1 MASIIKRKNSY
12 CVVYRYTDEK
22 GKSHQRW
29 ESFPTNAEARKRKNQ
44 IEYEQDNNVFTVP
57 EARTVRELLVDYM
70 EIYGVNKW
78 AMSTYDAK
86 NSLIN
91 NYINP
96 IIGDIPLSDLNPRM
110 MEKYYLDLLKVKSKV
125 INNRKPDH
133 QYLTPSRIREVHKLL
148 RNAFNQAVKWELM
161 TRNPVEHATIPK
173 EKPKKRAMW
182 DLPTFKKALELCD
195 DDDLSLALNLAFSC
209 TLRMGEMLGITL
221 DCIDVSEDKIENGT
235 ASIFIEKELQR
246 VKRDVFEKLNQRD
259 VLFVFP
265 RCLSGGN
272 TVLVLK
278 EPKTETSKRRVYLPK
293 TVAKM
298 VLQRIKDIQEI
309 IEKRIAIHLLRVTV
323 PGHHR
328 PHQQNHL
335 HQILIH
341 RQVVIQAIAV
351 PASVTVTA
359 PEANRAVKPKM
370 NIMPKTIITP
380 RTSTR
385 ITMMTSSIT
394 RTQRTIIT
402 TISTIER

>member
-148 RNAFNQAVKWELM
+148 RN
-161 TRNPVEHATIPK
+161 
-173 EKPKKRAMW
+173 KK
-182 DLPTFKKALELCD
+182 
-195 DDDLSLALNLAFSC
+195 SC
-209 TLRMGEMLGITL
+209 
-221 DCIDVSEDKIENGT
+221 
-235 ASIFIEKELQR
+235 
-246 VKRDVFEKLNQRD
+246 
-259 VLFVFP
+259 
-265 RCLSGGN
+265 
-272 TVLVLK
+272 
-278 EPKTETSKRRVYLPK
+278 
-293 TVAKM
+293 
-298 VLQRIKDIQEI
+298 
-309 IEKRIAIHLLRVTV
+309 
-323 PGHHR
+323 
-328 PHQQNHL
+328 
-335 HQILIH
+335 
-341 RQVVIQAIAV
+341 
-351 PASVTVTA
+351 
-359 PEANRAVKPKM
+359 
-370 NIMPKTIITP
+370 
-380 RTSTR
+380 
-385 ITMMTSSIT
+385 
-394 RTQRTIIT
+394 
-402 TISTIER
+402 

>member
-1 MASIIKRKNSY
+1 M
-12 CVVYRYTDEK
+12 
-22 GKSHQRW
+22 
-29 ESFPTNAEARKRKNQ
+29 
-44 IEYEQDNNVFTVP
+44 
-57 EARTVRELLVDYM
+57 DYM

-110 MEKYYLDLLKVKSKV
+110 MEKFYLDLLKVKSKV

-221 DCIDVSEDKIENGT
+221 DCIDVSEDKIEMV
-235 ASIFIEKELQR
+235 R
-246 VKRDVFEKLNQRD
+246 
-259 VLFVFP
+259 
-265 RCLSGGN
+265 
-272 TVLVLK
+272 
-278 EPKTETSKRRVYLPK
+278 LPF
-293 TVAKM
+293 
-298 VLQRIKDIQEI
+298 
-309 IEKRIAIHLLRVTV
+309 
-323 PGHHR
+323 
-328 PHQQNHL
+328 
-335 HQILIH
+335 
-341 RQVVIQAIAV
+341 
-351 PASVTVTA
+351 S
-359 PEANRAVKPKM
+359 
-370 NIMPKTIITP
+370 
-380 RTSTR
+380 
-385 ITMMTSSIT
+385 
-394 RTQRTIIT
+394 
-402 TISTIER
+402 

>member
-96 IIGDIPLSDLNPRM
+96 IIGDIPLSNLNPRM

-173 EKPKKRAMW
+173 EKPKR
-182 DLPTFKKALELCD
+182 ELCGICLHSRRL
-195 DDDLSLALNLAFSC
+195 LS
-209 TLRMGEMLGITL
+209 
-221 DCIDVSEDKIENGT
+221 
-235 ASIFIEKELQR
+235 
-246 VKRDVFEKLNQRD
+246 
-259 VLFVFP
+259 FV
-265 RCLSGGN
+265 
-272 TVLVLK
+272 T
-278 EPKTETSKRRVYLPK
+278 
-293 TVAKM
+293 M
-298 VLQRIKDIQEI
+298 
-309 IEKRIAIHLLRVTV
+309 
-323 PGHHR
+323 
-328 PHQQNHL
+328 
-335 HQILIH
+335 
-341 RQVVIQAIAV
+341 
-351 PASVTVTA
+351 
-359 PEANRAVKPKM
+359 
-370 NIMPKTIITP
+370 TIY
-380 RTSTR
+380 R
-385 ITMMTSSIT
+385 
-394 RTQRTIIT
+394 
-402 TISTIER
+402 

>member
-1 MASIIKRKNSY
+1 M
-12 CVVYRYTDEK
+12 
-22 GKSHQRW
+22 
-29 ESFPTNAEARKRKNQ
+29 
-44 IEYEQDNNVFTVP
+44 
-57 EARTVRELLVDYM
+57 
-70 EIYGVNKW
+70 NKW

-235 ASIFIEKELQR
+235 ASIFIEKEVQR

-309 IEKRIAIHLLRVTV
+309 KELLGDEYHDYNLLFSSST
-323 PGHHR
+323 GR
-328 PHQQNHL
+328 PMEGQ
-335 HQILIH
+335 
-341 RQVVIQAIAV
+341 
-351 PASVTVTA
+351 
-359 PEANRAVKPKM
+359 
-370 NIMPKTIITP
+370 IITRALKKLIRDHNLP
-380 RTSTR
+380 DVCFHSLRH
-385 ITMMTSSIT
+385 SSIT
-394 RTQRTIIT
+394 YKLKWSGGDIKAVQGDSGHARADMVTEQYSHILDEDRVANARRVDEQVYNQPPQKTQADNT
-402 TISTIER
+402 TDMNPTELLGQIFSNPEMCKAFQAFLQQYQSNS